1 VLVRLRLAK
10 KQYNPY
16 LMVHADVTVG
26 QWGAAFRVSTNA
38 PGAVP
43 LPANHS
49 RGFQRNEFA
58 ARGRLAHAP
67 GAVAL
72 PIGLQHKGGRMTSS
86 ALRHPVSA
94 ASHWLLH
101 GGPC

>member
-1 VLVRLRLAK
+1 MRAYCVVPGNTLIETWNVCASLRLGTK
-10 KQYNPY
+10 KLSSPY
-16 LMVHADVTVG
+16 LTVHFDVTVG
-26 QWGAAFRVSTNA
+26 EWGAAFRFGTNA
-38 PGAVP
+38 PEAVP

-49 RGFQRNEFA
+49 RGLQRNEFA

-72 PIGLQHKGGRMTSS
+72 PIGL
-86 ALRHPVSA
+86 
-94 ASHWLLH
+94 H